1 MYSFKFTIRFFFLIK
16 QGKEKQWE
24 VALVCFGMV
33 CFSLWCF
40 PVSQT
45 TLVLDISL
53 WKVAIT
59 FNLSDLK

>member
-1 MYSFKFTIRFFFLIK
+1 MRGGSSLLQDDVFQL
-16 QGKEKQWE
+16 
-24 VALVCFGMV
+24 MV
-33 CFSLWCF
+33 LYCI
-40 PVSQT
+40 SQT

>member
-1 MYSFKFTIRFFFLIK
+1 MYCFKFTILIFK
-16 QGKEKQWE
+16 KTMNGVTMRGGSSLLWDGVLQ
-24 VALVCFGMV
+24 LMV
-33 CFSLWCF
+33 LYCI
-40 PVSQT
+40 SQT